1 MNRLSVSYVRVF
13 VLSLLILSGLAQAE
27 PLKLNQLQWIGSHN
41 SYKQALPDG
50 VSLYMQQQ
58 GKDTASLQYQH
69 LPLPQQLELGL
80 RHLELDV
87 LADPQGG
94 MYLTPAAEQWL
105 GKSLL
110 SAQDKAKLQQPG
122 FKAFHIPDM
131 DFASHCPLFQDC
143 LRQLLEWS
151 LQHNNHLPVVILLN
165 VKESGVAG
173 GIPPRILAAEDY
185 VQLDQEI
192 RAVLP
197 ESKLLTPD
205 FVRKPG
211 LSLQQTVLTQG
222 WPTVASSRG
231 RFVFLFDGQPA
242 QLELYRQ
249 QHPSLAG
256 RVMFGNYP
264 PASAEAAIVLQ
275 NQPIQQFDA
284 IRRLAKLGYI
294 VRTRSD
300 EFHPSA
306 YSISRRDMALQS
318 AAQIISTDF
327 YPQAPQQTPDAKAV
341 QFPDQSV
348 LRCHPQ
354 LTDSHCVISE

>member
-1 MNRLSVSYVRVF
+1 MLIRFCIFSV
-13 VLSLLILSGLAQAE
+13 LWLCCPTLAAE

-50 VSLYMQQQ
+50 VSGYLQQQ
-58 GKDTASLQYQH
+58 GQDTSSLQYQH
-69 LPLPQQLELGL
+69 LPLQQQLELGL

-94 MYLTPAAEQWL
+94 MYLQPAAEQWL

-110 SAQDKAKLQQPG
+110 SAEYKAKLQQPG

-151 LQHNNHLPVVILLN
+151 KQHNNHLPVVILLN

-173 GIPPRILAAEDY
+173 GIQPLILTTKDY
-185 VQLDQEI
+185 ALLDQEI

-197 ESKLLTPD
+197 EDKLLTPD

-211 LSLQQTVLTQG
+211 LTLQQTVLTQG
-222 WPTVASSRG
+222 WPGLYSSRG
-231 RFVFLFDGQPA
+231 RFIFLFDGQPK
-242 QLELYRQ
+242 QLELYRS

-264 PASAEAAIVLQ
+264 PASAEAAMVLQ
-275 NQPIQQFDA
+275 NQPEQQFEA
-284 IRRLAKLGYI
+284 IAELVQQGYI

-300 EFHPSA
+300 EFHPTA
-306 YSISRRDMALQS
+306 YSTARRDTALRS

-327 YPQAPQQTPDAKAV
+327 YPQAPQQTPDGKAV
-341 QFPDQSV
+341 QFPGQS
-348 LRCHPQ
+348 LWRCHPT
-354 LTDSHCVISE
+354 LTDNLCVVTE

>member
-1 MNRLSVSYVRVF
+1 M
-13 VLSLLILSGLAQAE
+13 LIRFCLVAAVWLCCAAQASE

-41 SYKQALPDG
+41 SYKQALPEG
-50 VSLYMQQQ
+50 VVGYLQQQ
-58 GKDTASLQYQH
+58 GQDTSSLQYQH
-69 LPLPQQLELGL
+69 LTLRQQLDLGL

-94 MYLTPAAEQWL
+94 MYLKPAAEQWL

-110 SAQDKAKLQQPG
+110 SAAYKAKLQQPG

-143 LRQLLEWS
+143 LGQLVEWS
-151 LQHNNHLPVVILLN
+151 KQHKNHLPVVILLN

-173 GIPPRILAAEDY
+173 GIKPRILTAEDY
-185 VQLDQEI
+185 AQLDQEI

-197 ESKLLTPD
+197 EEKLLTPD

-211 LSLQQTVLTQG
+211 LTLQQTVLTHG
-222 WPTVASSRG
+222 WPSVASSRG
-231 RFVFLFDGQPA
+231 RFIFLFDGQPE

-264 PASAEAAIVLQ
+264 PASAEAAMVLQ
-275 NQPIQQFDA
+275 NQPVQQFETIA
-284 IRRLAKLGYI
+284 TLVKQGYI

-300 EFHPSA
+300 EFHPTA
-306 YSISRRDMALQS
+306 YSISRRDTALQS

-327 YPQAPQQTPDAKAV
+327 YPQAPQQTPDGKAV
-341 QFPDQSV
+341 QFPDQS
-348 LRCHPQ
+348 LWRCHPQ
-354 LTDSHCVISE
+354 LTNSHCVVSE

>member
-1 MNRLSVSYVRVF
+1 MLLRLCVGV
-13 VLSLLILSGLAQAE
+13 VLWLSCTVHSAE

-41 SYKQALPDG
+41 SYKQALPEG
-50 VSLYMQQQ
+50 VSAYMQQRGQ
-58 GKDTASLQYQH
+58 DTLSLQYQH
-69 LPLPQQLELGL
+69 LPLPQQLDLGL

-94 MYLTPAAEQWL
+94 LYLQPAAEQWS

-110 SAQDKAKLQQPG
+110 SAEYKAKLQQPG
-122 FKAFHIPDM
+122 FKAFHIPDL
-131 DFASHCPLFQDC
+131 DFVSHCPLFQDC
-143 LRQLLEWS
+143 LRQLLQWS
-151 LQHNNHLPVVILLN
+151 SQHKNHLPVLILLN

-173 GIPPRILAAEDY
+173 GIQPRILTAEDY
-185 VQLDQEI
+185 ARLDQEI

-197 ESKLLTPD
+197 EDQLLTPD

-211 LSLQQTVLTQG
+211 LSLQQTVLIQG

-231 RFVFLFDGQPA
+231 RFIFLFDGQPQ
-242 QLELYRQ
+242 QLELYRR

-264 PASAEAAIVLQ
+264 PDSAEAAMLLQ
-275 NQPIQQFDA
+275 NQPEQQFDA
-284 IRRLAKLGYI
+284 ITRWVKLGFI

-300 EFHPSA
+300 EFHPA
-306 YSISRRDMALQS
+306 FYSLSRREAALRS

-327 YPQAPQQTPDAKAV
+327 YPQAPQQTPDGKAV
-341 QFPDQSV
+341 QFEDQS
-348 LRCHPQ
+348 LWRCHPL
-354 LTDSHCVISE
+354 LTDPDCVVTE